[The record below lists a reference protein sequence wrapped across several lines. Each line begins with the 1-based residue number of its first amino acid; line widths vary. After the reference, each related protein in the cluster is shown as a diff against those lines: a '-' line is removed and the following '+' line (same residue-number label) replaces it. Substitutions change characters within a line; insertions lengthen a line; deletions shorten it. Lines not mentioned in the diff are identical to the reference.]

1 MSIQAL
7 ADSLGISI
15 STVSRAL
22 NGYTDVSAA
31 TRARVMEAAKAMNYS
46 PHPVAHRLATG
57 KTGAIAIVN
66 ATRDGRSVDS
76 SMAALH
82 LAVSERLRAEGYFT
96 LSVVLAGGDQE
107 LVELDRLI
115 AGRLVDGM
123 VLTRTRTLDAR
134 VQHLQEHKIPFVTYG
149 RTLKNDPHA
158 WVDTDYEQGI
168 QRAMQALLARGHRR
182 IALINGMAHMTFA
195 SLIERGMHVAQQEA
209 GLTGS
214 DCPPVHYTDLT
225 GTAGLHAARQLLQ
238 SDVPPTAFICASDA
252 LALGVSAAVRE
263 HNLLVGSDISIIG
276 FGNTEAGQLALPPLA
291 SIHHDLM
298 LHGQQVATL
307 LLSLLAG
314 QDPAQLHA
322 MQSAD
327 LISRASI
334 GDAPV
339 RR

>member
-31 TRARVMEAAKAMNYS
+31 TRARVMQAAKAMNYS
-46 PHPVAHRLATG
+46 PHPAAHRLATG

-82 LAVSERLRAEGYFT
+82 LAVSETLRIEGYFT
-96 LSVVLAGGDQE
+96 LSLVLAGGDQE

-134 VQHLQEHKIPFVTYG
+134 VQCLQEQKIPFVTYG
-149 RTLKNDPHA
+149 RTLDNAPHA

-168 QRAMQALLARGHRR
+168 YSAMQTLISRGHRR

-195 SLIERGMHVAQQEA
+195 SLIERGMHQARLEAQLASQ
-209 GLTGS
+209 
-214 DCPPVHYTDLT
+214 DCPVHYTDLT
-225 GTAGLHAARQLLQ
+225 GTAGLHATRQMLQ
-238 SDVPPTAFICASDA
+238 NATPPTAFICASDA
-252 LALGVSAAVRE
+252 LALGAYAAARE
-263 HNLLVGSDISIIG
+263 HGLQVGSDVSIIG
-276 FGNTEAGQLALPPLA
+276 FGNTEAGQLAQPPLA
-291 SIHHDLM
+291 SISHDL
-298 LHGQQVATL
+298 LAHGQQVAKL
-307 LLSLLAG
+307 LLSVIAG
-314 QDPAQLHA
+314 QHPMDLHA
-322 MQSAD
+322 LHSAD
-327 LISRASI
+327 LTSRPSI
-334 GDAPV
+334 GDAPK
-339 RR
+339 RE